1 MTAQPATRNVVV
13 ETSTGAADPDAWPQ
27 VDDPAAFAAFYAR
40 HEAVVYRTALAMTR
54 DASTAEEVVTDT
66 FLRAY
71 VARGT
76 LDPARSPVPWLQKVA
91 INLCIN
97 RLRRRRLPSQPLDD
111 VTAHAMRDRDPS
123 RSPEH
128 MSEQHEAMDA
138 LLAGIARLK
147 PRQRAVIVLRFLHDY
162 SLAQIAETLDEPLGT
177 VKSRLHGAV
186 YALREDL
193 HGDARVRDLVPAAR
207 AGVVPG
213 PDAEV
218 AR

>member
-1 MTAQPATRNVVV
+1 MTAQPAMRNVVV
-13 ETSTGAADPDAWPQ
+13 ETSTGAADPAAWPQ

-71 VARGT
+71 VARAT

-91 INLCIN
+91 INLCVN

-111 VTAHAMRDRDPS
+111 VTAHAMRDRDLS

-128 MSEQHEAMDA
+128 MSEQHEAMEA
-138 LLAGIARLK
+138 LLAGIGRLK

-186 YALREDL
+186 HALREDL
-193 HGDARVRDLVPAAR
+193 HGDARVRDLVPGAR
-207 AGVVPG
+207 PSVVAG

>member
-1 MTAQPATRNVVV
+1 VV
-13 ETSTGAADPDAWPQ
+13 ESSTGAADPAAWPR
-27 VDDPAAFAAFYAR
+27 VDDGAAFAAFYAR

-54 DASTAEEVVTDT
+54 DASIAEEVVTDT

-71 VARGT
+71 VARAT
-76 LDPARSPVPWLQKVA
+76 LDPERSPVPWLQKVA
-91 INLCIN
+91 INLCVN

-123 RSPEH
+123 RSPER
-128 MSEQHEAMDA
+128 MSEQREAMDA

-147 PRQRAVIVLRFLHDY
+147 PRQRAVVVLRFLHDY

-177 VKSRLHGAV
+177 VKSRLHSAV

-193 HGDARVRDLVPAAR
+193 HADARVRDLVPAPRVGAV
-207 AGVVPG
+207 AG

-218 AR
+218 AQ

>member
-1 MTAQPATRNVVV
+1 MV
-13 ETSTGAADPDAWPQ
+13 ETSSGAADPTAWPQ

-40 HEAVVYRTALAMTR
+40 HEGVVFRTALGMTR
-54 DASTAEEVVTDT
+54 DASVAEEVVTDT

-71 VARGT
+71 IARGT

-91 INLCIN
+91 INLCVN

-111 VTAHAMRDRDPS
+111 VTAHAVRDRDPS

-128 MSEQHEAMDA
+128 VTEQHEAMEA

-186 YALREDL
+186 HALRDDL
-193 HGDARVRDLVPAAR
+193 NADLRARENLAGLRSAAVAPVDL
-207 AGVVPG
+207 
-213 PDAEV
+213 DTEV
-218 AR
+218 AP